1 MLLHKYTAARF
12 DASRCLR
19 YLVTRYFLGNVTVA
33 KKPENLTFEE
43 SLCELE
49 RIVSDLEQ
57 GDVSLDDALKQFER
71 GIKLVR
77 NSQGKLEQAQQK
89 VAILL
94 QEDED
99 ASLTTYATEGE

>member
-1 MLLHKYTAARF
+1 M
-12 DASRCLR
+12 
-19 YLVTRYFLGNVTVA
+19 A

-89 VAILL
+89 VTILL
-94 QEDED
+94 QEDEN
-99 ASLTTYATEGE
+99 ASLATYATEGE

>member
-1 MLLHKYTAARF
+1 M
-12 DASRCLR
+12 
-19 YLVTRYFLGNVTVA
+19 A

-49 RIVSDLEQ
+49 RIVSELEQ

-89 VAILL
+89 VAILMAD
-94 QEDED
+94 DES
-99 ASLTTYATEGE
+99 APLTPFSPEAE